1 MIFNKVNRHEL
12 SRRFSWS
19 VVTWFV
25 PTWFQRLCLFEFQQ
39 RFVFFKQHAL
49 LVTFGSPQAVAFW
62 EQQRS
67 FSNGLST
74 FPTPPSLFFPST
86 DYISADGCL
95 EWGLMA
101 GLWDLPAMG
110 AVFYLGAGWPPWI
123 SQEPTFHLS
132 EAAG

>member
-19 VVTWFV
+19 AVTWFGLAS
-25 PTWFQRLCLFEFQQ
+25 FQRVCIFEFQQ
-39 RFVFFKQHAL
+39 RFVFFKQLAL
-49 LVTFGSPQAVAFW
+49 LVTFGSPQAVTFW

-86 DYISADGCL
+86 DSISVDGCL

-101 GLWDLPAMG
+101 GLRDLPAKG
-110 AVFYLGAGWPPWI
+110 AAFYPGAGHSGSKI
-123 SQEPTFHLS
+123 KLKY
-132 EAAG
+132 